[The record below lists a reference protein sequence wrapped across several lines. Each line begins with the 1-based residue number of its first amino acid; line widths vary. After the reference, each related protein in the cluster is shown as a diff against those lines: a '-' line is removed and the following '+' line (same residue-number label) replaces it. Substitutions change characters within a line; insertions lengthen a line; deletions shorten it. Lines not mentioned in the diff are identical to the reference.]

1 MKYIFTAV
9 CMLVVSPF
17 TYAAD
22 VKLNELYPSPPK
34 NGLIKEQI
42 GFKQTDAKTTAI
54 QINLTGSTS
63 VSVTT
68 SMISPQVYSWSIL
81 SASK

>member
-9 CMLVVSPF
+9 CMLVVSAF
-17 TYAAD
+17 TYASD

-42 GFKQTDAKTTAI
+42 GFK
-54 QINLTGSTS
+54 L
-63 VSVTT
+63 
-68 SMISPQVYSWSIL
+68 
-81 SASK
+81 